1 MFLKL
6 SIGTLKYGIVNK
18 IYLEATMRVASLKE
32 CKQFIGNKRVS
43 GIKVNYDKRSFEL
56 NSLRDLKELD
66 TSLHS
71 KIFKSRDR

>member
-1 MFLKL
+1 
-6 SIGTLKYGIVNK
+6 
-18 IYLEATMRVASLKE
+18 MRVAGLKE
-32 CKQFIGNKRVS
+32 CKQFIGNKKVS

-56 NSLRDLKELD
+56 SSLRDLKELD

>member
-1 MFLKL
+1 
-6 SIGTLKYGIVNK
+6 
-18 IYLEATMRVASLKE
+18 MRVASLKE
-32 CKQFIGNKRVS
+32 CKQFICNKRVS

-66 TSLHS
+66 AGLYS

>member
-1 MFLKL
+1 
-6 SIGTLKYGIVNK
+6 
-18 IYLEATMRVASLKE
+18 MRVASLKE
-32 CKQFIGNKRVS
+32 CKQFIGNKKVS

-66 TSLHS
+66 ASLHS